1 MIDDAALASLVCSS
15 TVRDAVRH
23 VAAELVRL
31 LEDRLVGV
39 YLHGSLA
46 MGCFTE
52 QASDIDLLV
61 LTDGTVETPVLRE
74 VGEVMLKAS
83 ETVPARGFEMS
94 VVDER
99 TTTPF
104 LHPAPFLLHY
114 SETFRDEFRS
124 GTVDLANPRTDP
136 DLAAHFRMARTRG
149 VRLAGEPIEEAI
161 APVPE
166 EAFVDSI
173 LDDADCCL
181 ANIRRGGE
189 AGWGRVPTYGVLN
202 LCRVVGYLHDRTIR
216 SKPEGGEWA
225 LNRFGED
232 ATRVIIEAL
241 KEYRRPQSSS
251 PVHADALVAFA
262 LTLERS
268 MRSQPA

>member
-1 MIDDAALASLVCSS
+1 MTAWS
-15 TVRDAVRH
+15 
-23 VAAELVRL
+23 
-31 LEDRLVGV
+31 V

-52 QASDIDLLV
+52 QTSDVDLLV
-61 LTDGTVETPVLRE
+61 LTHGPVDLPVRRE
-74 VGEVMLKAS
+74 VGELMLEAS
-83 ETVPARGFEMS
+83 EAVPAKGFEMS
-94 VVDER
+94 VVDVR

-114 SETFRDEFRS
+114 SETLRDDFPS
-124 GTVDLANPRTDP
+124 GTVDLAKPRTDP

-149 VRLAGEPIEEAI
+149 VRLAGEPVEDAI

-166 EAFVDSI
+166 KAFLESI
-173 LDDADCCL
+173 LEDADWCL
-181 ANIRRGGE
+181 ANIRRAGE

-225 LNRFGED
+225 LDRFGEE
-232 ATRVIIEAL
+232 ATRVVIEAL
-241 KEYRRPQSSS
+241 KEYRRPRSSN
-251 PVHADALVAFA
+251 PVHADALAAFA
-262 LTLERS
+262 LKCERS
-268 MRSQPA
+268 MRPGPA